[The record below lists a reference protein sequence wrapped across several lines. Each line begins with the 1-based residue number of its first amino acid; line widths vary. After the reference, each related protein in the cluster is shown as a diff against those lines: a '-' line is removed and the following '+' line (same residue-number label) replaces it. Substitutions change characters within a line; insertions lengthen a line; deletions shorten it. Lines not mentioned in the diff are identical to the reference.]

1 MEKTNET
8 LNEQQIELLGIMGK
22 DMAKTIMQTA
32 ILHDA
37 TDPIALDMVVQHSV
51 SNAYEGL
58 VAGGATEPYATLA
71 SRELYQVIRQ
81 ECLAISNA
89 TVRKGGHA

>member
-1 MEKTNET
+1 MSEA
-8 LNEQQIELLGIMGK
+8 LSEQQIELLGIMGK

-51 SNAYEGL
+51 SNAYESL
-58 VAGGATEPYATLA
+58 IAGGATEPYATLA

>member
-51 SNAYEGL
+51 SNAYDGL
-58 VAGGATEPYATLA
+58 IAGGAAEPYATLA
-71 SRELYQVIRQ
+71 SKELYQVICQ